1 MLINR
6 GWTPKRVEGAEDRL
20 NNDLKERLENYRPP
34 ILRFGDNSNSNSSS
48 SILGNMMENA
58 SGISEE
64 QLMQYLQDT
73 MNSSAEQ
80 AELNRAFNKAEA
92 EIARQFQASEN
103 QKNRDFTER
112 MANTSYVRAVK
123 DLQAAGLNPI
133 LAYSQGGASSP
144 SASSSVTSAQA
155 SYNVGSGDSISDVVN
170 ALANLISSASGIGS
184 ILSALRRK

>member
-1 MLINR
+1 MALSSLS
-6 GWTPKRVEGAEDRL
+6 GVTPNLGISTPTSSSLGPISLAAAKLLTSPFGPFNSNGSSIAGSM
-20 NNDLKERLENYRPP
+20 LEN
-34 ILRFGDNSNSNSSS
+34 ST
-48 SILGNMMENA
+48 
-58 SGISEE
+58 GISE
-64 QLMQYLQDT
+64 QQVMDYLQAT

-92 EIARQFQASEN
+92 EVARQFQASEN

-144 SASSSVTSAQA
+144 SSASSVTTAQA
-155 SYNVGSGDSISDVVN
+155 SYNVGSGDSITDVVN
-170 ALANLISSASGIGS
+170 ALANLVSSTTGLGS
-184 ILSALRRK
+184 LLRNLIK

>member
-1 MLINR
+1 MPLISNPNLQVPD
-6 GWTPKRVEGAEDRL
+6 WAQKVANP
-20 NNDLKERLENYRPP
+20 
-34 ILRFGDNSNSNSSS
+34 FNSNVALGLYGAYKDFKNDNQSE

-58 SGISEE
+58 SGISEQ

-184 ILSALRRK
+184 ILSALRKK

>member
-6 GWTPKRVEGAEDRL
+6 GWTPKPVEGAQDRL
-20 NNDLKERLENYRPP
+20 NETYERLENYRPP
-34 ILRFGDNSNSNSSS
+34 ILQFGDNSNFNSSS

-92 EIARQFQASEN
+92 EIARKFQAEEN

-184 ILSALRRK
+184 ILSALRKK

>member
-1 MLINR
+1 MLISNPNLQVPEWAQKVANPFSSNLAL
-6 GWTPKRVEGAEDRL
+6 GLFGAYK
-20 NNDLKERLENYRPP
+20 NFKNDNESE
-34 ILRFGDNSNSNSSS
+34 

-58 SGISEE
+58 SGISEQ

-92 EIARQFQASEN
+92 ELARQFQASEN

>member
-1 MLINR
+1 MPLISNPNLELPSWATNIVNPFN
-6 GWTPKRVEGAEDRL
+6 GNVALGLYGAYKDFK
-20 NNDLKERLENYRPP
+20 NDNESE
-34 ILRFGDNSNSNSSS
+34 

-58 SGISEE
+58 SGISEQ

-92 EIARQFQASEN
+92 EISRNFQASEN
-103 QKNRDFTER
+103 QKNRDFTEQ

-133 LAYSQGGASSP
+133 LAYQQGGASSP
-144 SASSSVTSAQA
+144 SASSSVTASQA

-170 ALANLISSASGIGS
+170 ALANLVSSASGIGS
-184 ILSALRRK
+184 IIKALK

>member
-6 GWTPKRVEGAEDRL
+6 GWTPKPVEGAQDRL
-20 NNDLKERLENYRPP
+20 NNDLKDRLENYRPP
-34 ILRFGDNSNSNSSS
+34 ILRFGDNPNFNSSS

-184 ILSALRRK
+184 ILSALRKK